1 MDADLGLL
9 AFERIVN
16 RSASP
21 GASASVIGKPLRRR
35 PPRRAEH
42 REELAPQNPRRA
54 GGLMSREEE
63 LALFHRWKTRGDDRA
78 LHALVL
84 AYEPLVTSMAND
96 LRRSGLSVEDAKQE
110 ARCGLLEAARRFD
123 PDKGFRF
130 GTYARWWMLSA
141 VSTYMVANKD
151 ILSSRRMKR
160 KPRLFP
166 SNFVSL
172 DAPITPDGESAAEII
187 PSDQEGPDAIAE
199 QAIDSER
206 WQDRL
211 ANALN
216 SLGPRERLVVQRRHL
231 DDEAE
236 TLQTVAAAM
245 DISPERVRQIEKAA
259 LANLRKR
266 LESSHTRSR

>member
-1 MDADLGLL
+1 MD
-9 AFERIVN
+9 N
-16 RSASP
+16 RAASP
-21 GASASVIGKPLRRR
+21 GALASVISKPPRRT
-35 PPRRAEH
+35 PLRRAEH
-42 REELAPQNPRRA
+42 REELATQNPRR

-63 LALFHRWKTRGDDRA
+63 LALFHRWKTRSDDRA

-84 AYEPLVTSMAND
+84 AYEPLVASMAND
-96 LRRSGLSVEDAKQE
+96 LRRSGLSVEDARQE

-151 ILSSRRMKR
+151 ILSSRRMKG
-160 KPRLFP
+160 KPKLFP

-187 PSDQEGPDAIAE
+187 PSDQEGPDVIAE
-199 QAIDSER
+199 HAIDSER

-259 LANLRKR
+259 LAHLRKR
-266 LESSHTRSR
+266 LESAPTRGR